1 MGGGQAVQFYAFE
14 HLVKELKWLTYDQWA
29 QSWGLSQVV
38 PGVNVIAV
46 SALTGLRVAGIAGA
60 AAALTGLMAP
70 SVVITIVLS
79 AVYTHV
85 AHLSGVHA
93 ALRGIFAAVTG
104 GAVVLNWRVGRPI
117 VKAARARG
125 KLALGACIGVPVV
138 AAAIVAHGW
147 APVVYVL
154 LGSAALMS
162 LLWIPRPH

>member
-125 KLALGACIGVPVV
+125 KIPLVASFVTP
-138 AAAIVAHGW
+138 AAAATIVARGW
-147 APVVYVL
+147 APVAYVL
-154 LGSAALMS
+154 LGSATLIA
-162 LLWIPRPH
+162 LLWIRGPH